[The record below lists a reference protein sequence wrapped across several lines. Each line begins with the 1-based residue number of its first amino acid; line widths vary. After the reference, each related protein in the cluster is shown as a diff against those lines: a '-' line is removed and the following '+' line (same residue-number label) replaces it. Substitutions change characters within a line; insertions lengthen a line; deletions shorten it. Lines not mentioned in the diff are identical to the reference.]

1 MNDITISMNE
11 VTLQPAGPADEEF
24 LRRVYA
30 TTRADEMAI
39 VPWTDEQKTAF
50 VNMQFVAQHTFY
62 HAEFPDARYDLVVK
76 DGEPIGRIY
85 VDVRP
90 SDIRILDITL
100 LPEYRGQGI
109 GTDLI
114 KAVMD
119 EGARAGKTV
128 SLHVEGF
135 NRAKSLYDRLG
146 YSEVQVDG
154 IYILMEWKQETNKDR
169 R

>member
-1 MNDITISMNE
+1 MSEIVLI
-11 VTLQPAGPADEEF
+11 PAREADEPF

-30 TTRADEMAI
+30 TTRADEMAM
-39 VPWTDEQKTAF
+39 VPWTDEQKDAF

-62 HAEFPDARYDLVVK
+62 HAEFPDARYDLIVK
-76 DGEPIGRIY
+76 GAEPIGRIY

-100 LPEYRGQGI
+100 LPEYRGAGI

-119 EGARAGKTV
+119 EGTRTGKTV
-128 SLHVEGF
+128 SLHVEVF

-146 YSEVQVDG
+146 FSDIQIDG
-154 IYILMEWKQETNKDR
+154 IYTLMEWKPNEI
-169 R
+169 